1 MIDITKQ
8 YQTMEGEAVV
18 FLSDKG
24 PITVCG
30 IPYPIM
36 GYIAGTQELHCWDSM
51 GVNQYSYHKN
61 LEPVKSKAYLLVYKL
76 VYKNG
81 MVASF
86 TEEAAALAA
95 AKAHPEA
102 TTIKVEYTP
111 GQRDF

>member
-24 PITVCG
+24 PTKLRD
-30 IPYPIM
+30 IPYQFV
-36 GYIAGTQELHCWDSM
+36 GYIVGSQGLHCWNSS
-51 GVNQYSYHKN
+51 GVNLYDPLKN
-61 LEPVKSKAYLLVYKL
+61 LEPVKAQVYLL

-81 MVASF
+81 MLAPFIEESF
-86 TEEAAALAA
+86 ALAA
-95 AKAHPEA
+95 ARNHPEA

>member
-8 YQTMEGEAVV
+8 YQTVEGEAVV
-18 FLSDKG
+18 LLSDKG
-24 PITVCG
+24 PSTVCD

-51 GVNQYSYHKN
+51 GVNPYNSRKR
-61 LEPVKSKAYLLVYKL
+61 LGPVKSQVYLL

-86 TEEAAALAA
+86 TEEAAALGA

-102 TTIKVEYTP
+102 TTIKVEYFP

>member
-18 FLSDKG
+18 LLSDKG
-24 PITVCG
+24 PAKVHG
-30 IPYPIM
+30 VPYPFV
-36 GYIAGTQELHCWDSM
+36 GYIVGSQDLHCWSSS
-51 GVNQYSYHKN
+51 GANPHGFLKK
-61 LEPVKSKAYLLVYKL
+61 LEPAKAQVYLLVYK
-76 VYKNG
+76 NS

-86 TEEAAALAA
+86 PEEAAALAA

>member
-8 YQTMEGEAVV
+8 YQTMECEAVV

-24 PITVCG
+24 PITVCD

-36 GYIAGTQELHCWDSM
+36 GYIAGTQEIHCWDSR
-51 GVNQYSYHKN
+51 GANPYSSHKN
-61 LEPVKSKAYLLVYKL
+61 LEPVKVKAYLLIH
-76 VYKNG
+76 KNG

-86 TEEAAALAA
+86 TEEAAALGA
-95 AKAHPEA
+95 AKAHRGA
-102 TTIKVEYTP
+102 ITVKVEYTP

>member
-8 YQTMEGEAVV
+8 YQTVEGEAVV

-30 IPYPIM
+30 IPYPII
-36 GYIAGTQELHCWDSM
+36 GYIAGTQEIHCWDSR
-51 GVNQYSYHKN
+51 GVNPYSSHKN
-61 LEPVKSKAYLLVYKL
+61 REPVKAKAYLL

-86 TEEAAALAA
+86 TEEAAALGA

-102 TTIKVEYTP
+102 TAIKVEYTP

>member
-8 YQTMEGEAVV
+8 YQTMECEAVV
-18 FLSDKG
+18 LLSDKG
-24 PITVCG
+24 PTTVCG

-36 GYIAGTQELHCWDSM
+36 GYIAGTQELHCWNSS
-51 GVNQYSYHKN
+51 GENPYSSHKN
-61 LEPVKSKAYLLVYKL
+61 LEPVKVKAYLLIYLL

-86 TEEAAALAA
+86 TEEAAALGA
-95 AKAHPEA
+95 AKAHRGA

-111 GQRDF
+111 RQRDF

>member
-18 FLSDKG
+18 LLSDKG
-24 PITVCG
+24 PTKVHG
-30 IPYPIM
+30 VPYPFV
-36 GYIAGTQELHCWDSM
+36 GYIVGSQDLHCWSSS
-51 GVNQYSYHKN
+51 GASSYSFLKK
-61 LEPVKSKAYLLVYKL
+61 LEPAKAKAYLL

>member
-8 YQTMEGEAVV
+8 YRTMKGEAVV

-24 PITVCG
+24 PITVGG

-36 GYIAGTQELHCWDSM
+36 GYIAGTQGIHYWDSR
-51 GVNQYSYHKN
+51 GVHPHNFHMK
-61 LEPVKSKAYLLVYKL
+61 LEPVKAKVYLL

-86 TEEAAALAA
+86 PEEAAALAA
-95 AKAHPEA
+95 AKAHPGV

-111 GQRDF
+111 GQRDFQ

>member
-8 YQTMEGEAVV
+8 YQTIEGEAVV
-18 FLSDKG
+18 LLSDKG
-24 PITVCG
+24 PTKVHG
-30 IPYPIM
+30 APYPFV
-36 GYIAGTQELHCWDSM
+36 GYIVGSQDLHCWSSS
-51 GVNQYSYHKN
+51 GANPCSFLKK
-61 LEPVKSKAYLLVYKL
+61 LEPVKAKVYLL

-86 TEEAAALAA
+86 TEEAAALGA

-111 GQRDF
+111 EQRDF

>member
-8 YQTMEGEAVV
+8 YQTVEGEAVV

-30 IPYPIM
+30 IPYPIL

-51 GVNQYSYHKN
+51 GVNPYNSRKR
-61 LEPVKSKAYLLVYKL
+61 LGPVKAQVYLL

-81 MVASF
+81 MVGSF